1 MKKFL
6 VIVTLIFVVTG
17 VFAFK
22 AAMVTDLTGLSASK
36 ETAGFNDI
44 AWWGF
49 ERARD
54 ELGVEILLVESREQ
68 SDYVANLRKIAEYG
82 YDVVISIGFL
92 LTDAVNEV
100 APEYPEIKF
109 AIVDS
114 VVNDLPNTASYVFME
129 EQGSF
134 LAGYLAA
141 KLSKTG
147 VIGFIGGMEV
157 PTIKKFETGYIAGA
171 KYARK
176 DIEVSVIYVGSFTD
190 PASGREAARILHN
203 NGADIIYHA
212 AGSTGIG
219 MIQYAAEKGILA
231 IGVDTDQSSLAPKT
245 VVASMMKRVDI
256 ATFEAIKGAMTGNFV
271 SGIHVLGLAEGG
283 VDLKYNSQCP
293 VPENLKKEIEEVKAN
308 LISGKLFAP
317 STTEELDSFL
327 RKFIIDN

>member
-68 SDYVANLRKIAEYG
+68 SDYV
-82 YDVVISIGFL
+82 FL